1 MNSKNEF
8 LIENQ
13 HRNKEEVKKIVKEYL
28 LGTNPDGKKGPD
40 YINKEIP
47 QIGKAKVSNGMIS
60 YMHDLA
66 SSKEMINYTLR
77 AIGESCIEIRNEKS
91 QLLFGKEFFDL
102 DEEKQKAVEFA
113 VPIWFSYELPKSPAT
128 SFWQPFKNAPTPDP
142 KPINI
147 VVKTNGE
154 IIVEKQKYDSFGA
167 FQENIEEWKKE
178 LTKLNEKS
186 KVQHYYRAQLTF
198 EDISREEQEDISY
211 FLFKNNI
218 HVERINQTISK
229 RNLVHLEN
237 NKLNQKVETTNS
249 ELNKVKDSTMIPPPL
264 VYLKVGKKGE
274 YFVGNVLYPETGNVT
289 KVVAWDKKISL
300 EELQVYLIKK
310 RSDQEKTFK
319 KDNGKYDL
327 VANVD
332 VEVGA
337 SEKQISSLKEVLRK
351 AEIQYVNYS
360 SGFKKEGLNS
370 KN

>member
-1 MNSKNEF
+1 
-8 LIENQ
+8 
-13 HRNKEEVKKIVKEYL
+13 
-28 LGTNPDGKKGPD
+28 
-40 YINKEIP
+40 
-47 QIGKAKVSNGMIS
+47 
-60 YMHDLA
+60 
-66 SSKEMINYTLR
+66 
-77 AIGESCIEIRNEKS
+77 
-91 QLLFGKEFFDL
+91 
-102 DEEKQKAVEFA
+102 
-113 VPIWFSYELPKSPAT
+113 
-128 SFWQPFKNAPTPDP
+128 
-142 KPINI
+142 
-147 VVKTNGE
+147 
-154 IIVEKQKYDSFGA
+154 
-167 FQENIEEWKKE
+167 
-178 LTKLNEKS
+178 
-186 KVQHYYRAQLTF
+186 
-198 EDISREEQEDISY
+198 
-211 FLFKNNI
+211 
-218 HVERINQTISK
+218 
-229 RNLVHLEN
+229 LEN